1 LACAFQ
7 GVKAFRSL
15 NRIVLLAAFLA
26 GTASAASAQSES
38 RLARGDLAGTIGWL
52 SADTHPSG
60 PYNDNNWESSF
71 FGAASVG
78 WYWTENL
85 KSEVDFGTGTK
96 ARVLSTEPIVI
107 SGRTTYVTTDSKFAR
122 RTFGISQQYQFLHN
136 AWFHPHL
143 AAGVNLTW
151 ERRTKRILPIYLYDE
166 VTRTSRI
173 VTLEQHEDPRTSVTA
188 RPFVA
193 AGFKAYMTPR
203 TFFRNDFR
211 VAFRSGPDETLL
223 RIGFG
228 VDF

>member
-1 LACAFQ
+1 
-7 GVKAFRSL
+7 VKAFHSL
-15 NRIVLLAAFLA
+15 NRIALLAAVLA
-26 GTASAASAQSES
+26 GTASAASAQSE
-38 RLARGDLAGTIGWL
+38 RLLNRGDLAGTIGWL
-52 SADTHPSG
+52 SAATHPSG
-60 PYNDNNWESSF
+60 PYNDNNWENSF
-71 FGAASVG
+71 VGAASVG

-85 KSEVDFGTGTK
+85 KTEVDFGAGTK
-96 ARVLSTEPIVI
+96 ARVFSTEPIRI
-107 SGRTTYVTTDSKFAR
+107 DGRTAYVTTDSKFAR
-122 RTFGISQQYQFLHN
+122 RTLGISQQYQFLHN

-151 ERRTKRILPIYLYDE
+151 ERRTDRIVPIYLYDD

-173 VTLEQHEDPRTSVTA
+173 VTLEQNADPRTSVTA

-211 VAFRSGPDETLL
+211 VAFRGGPDETVL
-223 RIGFG
+223 RIGFW